1 MGKRELVEVGEIPIT
16 IETVIG
22 NLKKNSKEKF

>member
-1 MGKRELVEVGEIPIT
+1 MSGLMGKRELVEVGEIPIT

-22 NLKKNSKEKF
+22 NLKKK